1 MEKHQENVED
11 VAITLLLLEDMGLCY
26 ADNASE
32 NLQVK

>member
-11 VAITLLLLEDMGLCY
+11 AAIILHWLEDTGLCY

-32 NLQVK
+32 NSQVK